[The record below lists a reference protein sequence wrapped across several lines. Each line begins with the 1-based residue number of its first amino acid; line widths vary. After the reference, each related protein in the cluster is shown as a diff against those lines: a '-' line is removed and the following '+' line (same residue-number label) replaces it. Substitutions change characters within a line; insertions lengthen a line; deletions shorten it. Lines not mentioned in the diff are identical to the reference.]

1 MTDQLLRLQEDIQA
15 EQAKR
20 FALEAELAELKEKQ
34 RQQPQV
40 IAELKAKL
48 KQSRQ
53 YAVDLANRPPTVIE
67 KPVERVVYRDKVIEK
82 PVEIVKYKTK
92 QVKTDAKVIQRL
104 EAQAAE
110 AIKLQQDLQAE
121 QQRRYDLE
129 SELALAQ
136 ADKADHPRD
145 IADLK
150 AQIKQ
155 LKSDLTNARNQPA
168 KVIEKPVERV
178 VFRDRVK
185 EVPGPER
192 IIIKTEK
199 APSAKTE
206 KVAPLNAKIKRLTKA
221 LDEHKLTLAELREK
235 AAAAQ
240 ATIDQQ
246 QAHINHIT
254 DQLRAKNVSSN

>member
-67 KPVERVVYRDKVIEK
+67 KPVERVI
-82 PVEIVKYKTK
+82 YK
-92 QVKTDAKVIQRL
+92 DR
-104 EAQAAE
+104 
-110 AIKLQQDLQAE
+110 
-121 QQRRYDLE
+121 
-129 SELALAQ
+129 
-136 ADKADHPRD
+136 
-145 IADLK
+145 
-150 AQIKQ
+150 
-155 LKSDLTNARNQPA
+155 
-168 KVIEKPVERV
+168 VIEKPVERV